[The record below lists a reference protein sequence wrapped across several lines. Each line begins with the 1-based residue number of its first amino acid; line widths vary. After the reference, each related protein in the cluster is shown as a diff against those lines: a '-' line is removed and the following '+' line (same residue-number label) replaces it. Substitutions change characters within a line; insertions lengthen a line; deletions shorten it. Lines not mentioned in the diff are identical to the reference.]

1 VFLLQNVQVRERKCG
16 FGRAKVSK
24 FPVKFPVSREF
35 GQRKV

>member
-1 VFLLQNVQVRERKCG
+1 VFLLQNVQVRETKCG
-16 FGRAKVSK
+16 LGGPKSSK